1 MWACVKEAFRANLP
15 YNLDLWVLGI
25 LIGCVVAGIVGLV
38 GGPVVAGA
46 LVAGCL
52 AAVGIT
58 VVGSVLVALGQA
70 VWDCL

>member
-1 MWACVKEAFRANLP
+1 MWSCVKEAFKANLP
-15 YNLDLWVLGI
+15 YNLDFWLLGI
-25 LIGCVVAGIVGLV
+25 LIGCVVAGIVGLL

-52 AAVGIT
+52 IAVGVT
-58 VVGSVLVALGQA
+58 AVGSVIVALGQA